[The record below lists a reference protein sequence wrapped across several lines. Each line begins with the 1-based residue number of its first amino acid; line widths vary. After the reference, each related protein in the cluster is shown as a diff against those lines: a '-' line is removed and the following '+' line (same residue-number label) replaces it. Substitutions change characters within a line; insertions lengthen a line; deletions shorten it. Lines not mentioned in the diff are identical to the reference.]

1 MKTIQFKKQSS
12 KAYRIIDLFAGIGG
26 IRLGF
31 ESSGRYRTVFSS
43 EIDRFARETYRA
55 NFGEEPAGDITAISA
70 DTIPDADVVV
80 GGTPCQAFSLMGKRG
95 GFEDA
100 RGTLFYDFLRVIRA
114 KRPKAFLME
123 NVAGLPSHD
132 KGRTFR
138 TMLGLFERAG
148 YRTTHRILDARDFG
162 LPQKRRRIFVV
173 GFRNDIPADFGFPEG
188 NTTESCLAD
197 VLETGVAE
205 KFWLNEGYLRSLR
218 ERTERNVANGNG
230 FGMSIV
236 PISDHANT
244 LTVGGSGRERNLL
257 VDHDVPRNFEGKN
270 PDHIRT
276 LTPRECAR
284 LQGFPE
290 SFRIPVS
297 DTQAYRQFGN
307 SVPVAVITAIAG
319 NISIALDDAL
329 TLPKAA

>member
-43 EIDRFARETYRA
+43 EIDRFARETYHT
-55 NFGEEPAGDITAISA
+55 NFGEEPEGDITAIDA

-80 GGTPCQAFSLMGKRG
+80 GGTPCQAFSLMGKRA

-188 NTTESCLAD
+188 TPPN
-197 VLETGVAE
+197 
-205 KFWLNEGYLRSLR
+205 
-218 ERTERNVANGNG
+218 
-230 FGMSIV
+230 
-236 PISDHANT
+236 HALPT
-244 LTVGGSGRERNLL
+244 CW
-257 VDHDVPRNFEGKN
+257 K
-270 PDHIRT
+270 
-276 LTPRECAR
+276 
-284 LQGFPE
+284 
-290 SFRIPVS
+290 PVS
-297 DTQAYRQFGN
+297 RRSSGSTKGICGVFGSAQN
-307 SVPVAVITAIAG
+307 EMSPTATASG
-319 NISIALDDAL
+319 CRSSRFP
-329 TLPKAA
+329 TMRTP

>member
-43 EIDRFARETYRA
+43 EIDRFARETYHA

-138 TMLGLFERAG
+138 TMLGLFERTG

-173 GFRNDIPADFGFPEG
+173 GFRNDIPADFSFPDG
-188 NTTESCLAD
+188 DCTESRLAD
-197 VLETGVAE
+197 VLETGVSV
-205 KFWLNEGYLRSLR
+205 KYWLNEGYLRSLQ

-236 PISDHANT
+236 PLSEHANT

-257 VDHDVPRNFEGKN
+257 VDHDVPQDFEGKN

-307 SVPVAVITAIAG
+307 SVPVAVITAIAR
-319 NISIALDDAL
+319 NISIALDDVL
-329 TLPKAA
+329 TLPQAA